1 MGQVLQAG
9 AGQAPA
15 RQAAFKAGLA
25 KTTTAETINKVCA
38 SGMLAVAHAARYIG
52 DGDSR
57 VVVAGGMESMSNAP
71 YLLPGA
77 RNGYR
82 YGHGAL
88 VDAMIHDGLWDY
100 YFDEAMAAQGARV
113 AAELGVTRA
122 VQDEFAYQS
131 HKRAHDA
138 HEAGHFDAEIAPIN
152 VATKAKGKIVVDAL
166 PQPARARI
174 PAFAG
179 APGAGGSVWDHVP
192 PQNMVADPAQY
203 SPYVTGDVPFTR
215 VDRDEPVRRDASIEA
230 MAKLKPI
237 DKDGT
242 ITAGNAPGVNDG
254 AAALVLSSADVR
266 AVRRRR
272 AARGDRRSRRRRVGS
287 AVSCARARDGG
298 AEAAR
303 SARAQGVRHPRLGDQ
318 RGVRRGR
325 VDRGGAARAR
335 SERHQRARRGCG
347 ARASDRRFRRAHR
360 WCRRAA
366 AAAARWRA
374 WDCCDLLWRWAGG
387 CRSREGRVG
396 VVAQG
401 AACTSVAGTR
411 SDARRVRPNARRSA
425 GSRHP
430 AFARS
435 ATPRD
440 GRARGAL
447 GTMVAGDP
455 FCTDSS
461 DRKRR

>member
-1 MGQVLQAG
+1 MKPGTVILATARTPFGRLGGALASLAATSLGGDAIRNAIARAGIDPADVEHVIMGQVLQAG

-38 SGMLAVAHAARYIG
+38 SGMLAVTYGARYIG
-52 DGDSR
+52 DGDNR

-82 YGHGAL
+82 YGHGVL

-138 HEAGHFDAEIAPIN
+138 HEAGHFDAEIAAIN

-166 PQPARARI
+166 PQPARARV

-215 VDRDEPVRRDASIEA
+215 VDRDEPVRRDASVDA

-254 AAALVLSSADVR
+254 AAALVLSSA
-266 AVRRRR
+266 AY
-272 AARGDRRSRRRRVGS
+272 ARS
-287 AVSCARARDGG
+287 AG
-298 AEAAR
+298 AEAIAEVVDH
-303 SARAQGVRHPRLGDQ
+303 AAVAWDPPYLALVPAMAAQKLLDQ
-318 RGVRRGR
+318 QGLK
-325 VDRGGAARAR
+325 
-335 SERHQRARRGCG
+335 
-347 ARASDRRFRRAHR
+347 ASDIHVWEINEAF
-360 WCRRAA
+360 AA
-366 AAAARWRA
+366 VALTAAARLGL
-374 WDCCDLLWRWAGG
+374 DPN
-387 CRSREGRVG
+387 VIN
-396 VVAQG
+396 AQG
-401 AACTSVAGTR
+401 GAV
-411 SDARRVRPNARRSA
+411 
-425 GSRHP
+425 
-430 AFARS
+430 
-435 ATPRD
+435 
-440 GRARGAL
+440 AL
-447 GTMVAGDP
+447 GHPIGASGARIVGAVVQQLRRRGGGLGIAAICSGGGQGDAVLV
-455 FCTDSS
+455 
-461 DRKRR
+461 KVG

>member
-1 MGQVLQAG
+1 MKPGTVVLATARTPFGRLGGALASLVATSLGGDAIRNAIARAGIDPADVEHVIMGQVLQAG

-82 YGHGAL
+82 YGHGTL

-179 APGAGGSVWDHVP
+179 GSGAGSSVWDHVP

-215 VDRDEPVRRDASIEA
+215 VDRDEPVRGDASIEA
-230 MAKLKPI
+230 MTKLKPI

-254 AAALVLSSADVR
+254 AAALVLSSADY
-266 AVRRRR
+266 
-272 AARGDRRSRRRRVGS
+272 ARSV
-287 AVSCARARDGG
+287 G
-298 AEAAR
+298 AEPLAEIVDHVGVAWDPPYLALVPAMAAQKLLDQ
-303 SARAQGVRHPRLGDQ
+303 QGLK
-318 RGVRRGR
+318 
-325 VDRGGAARAR
+325 
-335 SERHQRARRGCG
+335 
-347 ARASDRRFRRAHR
+347 ASDIHVWEINEAF
-360 WCRRAA
+360 AA
-366 AAAARWRA
+366 VALTAAARLGL
-374 WDCCDLLWRWAGG
+374 DPNVINVQGG
-387 CRSREGRVG
+387 AV
-396 VVAQG
+396 
-401 AACTSVAGTR
+401 
-411 SDARRVRPNARRSA
+411 
-425 GSRHP
+425 
-430 AFARS
+430 
-435 ATPRD
+435 
-440 GRARGAL
+440 AL
-447 GTMVAGDP
+447 GHPIGASGARIVAAVVQQLRRRGGGLGIAAICSGGGQGDAVLV
-455 FCTDSS
+455 
-461 DRKRR
+461 KVA

>member
-1 MGQVLQAG
+1 MKPGTVVLATARTPFGRLGGALASLPATSLGGDAIRNAIARAGIDPADVEHVIMGQVLQAG

-52 DGDSR
+52 DEDSR

-82 YGHGAL
+82 YGHGTL

-131 HKRAHDA
+131 HTRAHDA
-138 HEAGHFDAEIAPIN
+138 HEAGHFGAEIVPIN
-152 VATKAKGKIVVDAL
+152 VATKTKGKIVVDAL
-166 PQPARARI
+166 PQTARARI

-179 APGAGGSVWDHVP
+179 ARGAGGSVWDHVP

-254 AAALVLSSADVR
+254 AAALVLSSAEYARSVGAEPLAEIVDHAGVAWDPPYLALVPAMAAQKLLDR
-266 AVRRRR
+266 QGLKASDIHVWEINEAFAAVALTSAARLGLDPTVVNVQGGAVALGHPIGASGARIVSAVVQQLRRRGGGLGI
-272 AARGDRRSRRRRVGS
+272 AAICSGGGQGD
-287 AVSCARARDGG
+287 AVL
-298 AEAAR
+298 
-303 SARAQGVRHPRLGDQ
+303 VK
-318 RGVRRGR
+318 
-325 VDRGGAARAR
+325 
-335 SERHQRARRGCG
+335 
-347 ARASDRRFRRAHR
+347 
-360 WCRRAA
+360 
-366 AAAARWRA
+366 
-374 WDCCDLLWRWAGG
+374 
-387 CRSREGRVG
+387 
-396 VVAQG
+396 VA
-401 AACTSVAGTR
+401 
-411 SDARRVRPNARRSA
+411 
-425 GSRHP
+425 
-430 AFARS
+430 
-435 ATPRD
+435 
-440 GRARGAL
+440 
-447 GTMVAGDP
+447 
-455 FCTDSS
+455 
-461 DRKRR
+461 